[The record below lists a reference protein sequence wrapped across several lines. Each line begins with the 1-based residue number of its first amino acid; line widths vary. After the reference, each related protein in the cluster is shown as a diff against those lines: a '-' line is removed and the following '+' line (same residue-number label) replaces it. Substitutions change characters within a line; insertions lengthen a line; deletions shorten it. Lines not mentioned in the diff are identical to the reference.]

1 MILLPAIDLKDGRV
15 VRLLKGDF
23 ATVHQVADDP
33 VTVARAFADA
43 GAAWVHM
50 VDLDGAKDGVR
61 RNADA
66 VRAVCDT
73 GLRVELG
80 GGIRRLADIEAVFA
94 LGVERAVIGSAA
106 VTDPDLVRR
115 AVEAFGPGR
124 IAVGVDARN
133 GRVCTAGWVED
144 SGIEYRE
151 FARRMKALGAR
162 HFIFTDIDTD
172 GTLAGPAYEKL
183 AALAEAVGPD
193 CRITASGGVGSNEDL
208 RRLRETGVYGAIV
221 GKAYYTGAVDL
232 ALAVR
237 EGGPQT

>member
-1 MILLPAIDLKDGRV
+1 MILFPAIDLKDGRV

-23 ATVHQVADDP
+23 ATVHKVADDP

-66 VRAVCDT
+66 VRAVCAT

-80 GGIRRLADIEAVFA
+80 GGIRSLSDIEAVFA

-106 VTDPDLVRR
+106 VTDPEFVQK
-115 AVEAFGPGR
+115 AVAAFGPGR
-124 IAVGVDARN
+124 IAVGVDARE

-151 FARRMKALGAR
+151 FARRMEALGAR

-172 GTLAGPAYEKL
+172 GTLAGPAFERL
-183 AALAEAVGPD
+183 AALQAALGPD
-193 CRITASGGVGSNEDL
+193 CRITASGGVGGNGDL
-208 RRLRETGVYGAIV
+208 RRLAAAGLYGAIV

-237 EGGPQT
+237 EGGPQA